1 VRLTYRARQFWNAL
15 QARPD
20 LQGVEEVRQ
29 FLSAPLMTL
38 FLQMQPGEQAHSI
51 QIFQTLR
58 EQGTSH
64 PDLLTAAL
72 LHDVG
77 KIRCPLHVWERA
89 LIVVCKRLLPKQVSI
104 WGSGEPTGWRRSFVV
119 AEQHPDWG
127 AALVAEAG
135 APTQVVKLIARHQQ
149 KPIRETRQATTIED
163 QLLSQLQVLD
173 DQF

>member
-1 VRLTYRARQFWNAL
+1 MTYRARQFWNAL

-20 LQGVEEVRQ
+20 LQGMEEVRQ
-29 FLSAPLMTL
+29 FLPAPLMTL
-38 FLQMQPGEQAHSI
+38 FLRMQPGEQAHSL
-51 QIFQTLR
+51 QIFQALR

-77 KIRCPLHVWERA
+77 KIRYPLQPWERA
-89 LIVVCKRLLPKQVSI
+89 LIVICKKIFPQQVTS
-104 WGSGEPTGWRRSFVV
+104 WGSGDPSGWRRPFVV
-119 AEQHPDWG
+119 AEQHPAWG
-127 AALVAEAG
+127 AALAAEAG
-135 APTQVVKLIARHQQ
+135 APTQVIKLIARHQQ
-149 KPIRETRQATTIED
+149 KLIREPRQATLLED